1 MLSTEA
7 LVREKPN
14 QTFKV
19 ELLNYQTQ
27 LPSILSAGEIL
38 AHSRIYLWD
47 VNVKLIG
54 VIANVL

>member
-1 MLSTEA
+1 MRSTEA
-7 LVREKPN
+7 VVREKPN

-19 ELLNYQTQ
+19 RLLNYQTQ

-38 AHSRIYLWD
+38 GPSRIYLWD

-54 VIANVL
+54 IIANVL